1 MKIKTKNISLAQALN
16 KKIPKQKIKKPNWL
30 FSLLVRILSIG
41 ELNKAKFTFNKSAKK
56 FFKEPCLILMN
67 HSCFLD
73 LKIASKIIFPK
84 RHFIVSTTDAF
95 VGKNWL
101 MRQIGCIPTQKF
113 TTTLSLINDMNYC
126 LNTLKT
132 SVLLYP
138 EAGYSFDGRTTE
150 IPKRLGVLVKKLNV
164 PLVSIITDGAFNYQP
179 LFNNLRFRKSKVT
192 AEVKYLATK
201 EEVKQLSA
209 QEISQLIIK
218 EFSFDA
224 FKSQLENKVIINEDN
239 RAEGIERILY
249 KCPHCFSEGT
259 IKGEKAKITC
269 SKCGATYLLTEL
281 GELKGENVETKFNK
295 VTDWYDFERQCAK
308 QEILDGKVNIELDV
322 DLKIIADYK
331 ALYSVGSGKLV
342 QNENGLTLF
351 DETGNELFFQSAT
364 STYSLNVDFFWY
376 EIGDVI
382 CIGNTERLYY
392 CFPKTNFPVAK
403 SRLIAEELYKIK
415 TQQN

>member
-16 KKIPKQKIKKPNWL
+16 KKIPKQRIKKPNWL
-30 FSLLVRILSIG
+30 FSLLVRILSVG
-41 ELNKAKFTFNKSAKK
+41 ELKKAKFTFDKSVKK
-56 FFKEPCLILMN
+56 FFKNPCLILMN

-84 RHFIVSTTDAF
+84 RHFIVATTDAF

-113 TTTLSLINDMNYC
+113 TTTLGLINDINYC
-126 LNTLKT
+126 INTLKT

-164 PLVSIITDGAFNYQP
+164 PLVTIITDGAFNFQP
-179 LFNNLRFRKSKVT
+179 LFNNLRYRKSKVT
-192 AEVKYLATK
+192 AEVKCLVTK
-201 EEVKQLSA
+201 EQVKELSS
-209 QEISQLIIK
+209 QEISDLIIK
-218 EFSFDA
+218 EFSFNA
-224 FKSQLENKVIINEDN
+224 FKSQLENKVIIDEEN

-249 KCPHCFSEGT
+249 KCPHCLAEGA
-259 IKGEKAKITC
+259 IKGEKTKLTC
-269 SKCGATYLLTEL
+269 SNCGATYTLTEL
-281 GELKGENVETKFNK
+281 GELKGENVEAKFNN
-295 VTDWYDFERQCAK
+295 VTDWYDFERLCAR
-308 QEILDGKVNIELDV
+308 QEILDGKVNIELNV
-322 DLKIIADYK
+322 DIKIIADYK

-342 QNENGLTLF
+342 QNENGLTLY
-351 DETGNELFFQSAT
+351 DENGNELFFQSAT